1 MRLWFGPGGYA
12 FGSWG
17 DWVGHEV
24 YREWR
29 WKHDRPAF
37 EAEIKREREAQEKA
51 REIQPKP
58 GKMMED
64 ADFWSL
70 IALLD
75 WSKTGDD
82 AAVIEPAVS
91 ALAALKRSGLS
102 LFEETLSY
110 KLFLLDTRE
119 HARYSVSSESADWE
133 RGLSADGFLYA
144 RCVVVA
150 NGEEFYQS
158 VLSDP
163 SKMPKDL
170 EFESLLSISR
180 EAFLK
185 KTGDDFDYS
194 PGCSY
199 ETFSNRDGW
208 KRN

>member
-1 MRLWFGPGGYA
+1 
-12 FGSWG
+12 
-17 DWVGHEV
+17 
-24 YREWR
+24 
-29 WKHDRPAF
+29 
-37 EAEIKREREAQEKA
+37 
-51 REIQPKP
+51 
-58 GKMMED
+58 
-64 ADFWSL
+64 
-70 IALLD
+70 
-75 WSKTGDD
+75 
-82 AAVIEPAVS
+82 
-91 ALAALKRSGLS
+91 
-102 LFEETLSY
+102 
-110 KLFLLDTRE
+110 
-119 HARYSVSSESADWE
+119 
-133 RGLSADGFLYA
+133 
-144 RCVVVA
+144 VVVA